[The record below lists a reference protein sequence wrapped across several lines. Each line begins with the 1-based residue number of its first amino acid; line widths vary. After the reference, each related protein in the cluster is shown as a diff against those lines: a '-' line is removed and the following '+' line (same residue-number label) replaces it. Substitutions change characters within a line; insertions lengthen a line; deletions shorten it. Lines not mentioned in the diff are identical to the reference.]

1 MSQVPDSVRKEVEQ
15 LRADLAD
22 HAYRYYVLDAPVIS
36 DAEYDRMHRRL
47 EELER
52 QYPELVT
59 PDSITQKVG
68 GQIISKFEPVTH
80 ASRMYSLENAL
91 TEEEFV
97 AFDERISKMLGQAGG
112 MFGNEYFCEPKLDGL
127 AVSITYVDGVFSLAA
142 TRGDGSVGEN
152 VTANVRTISSLPLRL
167 RKPVSITVR
176 GEIFIKAEDFE
187 ALNRTREEAGEE
199 LYANA
204 RNTAAGSI
212 RQLDS
217 SITASRPLSIYLYSL
232 VEATE
237 LGVTTQS
244 GVIDYLR
251 DCGLPVNPLGHVCSG
266 RDEVL
271 AFHHDLA
278 VMRGGGSVNGV
289 SLPYAIDGMVVKLNN
304 ITLWNSLGFT
314 AKYPRYML
322 AYKWPEAEVATRLN
336 DVTFQISRQGVYSP
350 VAELEPVQLE
360 GVTVSRATLHNLNE
374 IERLD
379 IMLGDEV
386 FIKRGGEVI
395 PKIIGRSR
403 RERDGSERTIPL
415 PSHCQYC
422 ETVLEMDSERSH
434 NLRCPNRDCQGRLVE
449 RIAYFASRAVMD
461 IEGFSRKTAAKLVQ
475 EGLVSELPELY
486 GLSAAQLSELEG
498 FAEISA
504 QNIYDAIQ
512 ASKAQPLWRV
522 ICALEISQVGS
533 QTAKLLARRL
543 GSIEKLAAASTEDLK
558 KISGIGKVMAED
570 IAGWFRD
577 ERNMSLVN
585 GLADAGLMMGEEADG
600 DSDSGPLLFDE
611 KTVVLTGTISFA
623 SRDQIKEWL
632 ELNGAK
638 AAGSVSKKTHI
649 VIAGPGAGSKLE
661 KAQSLGL
668 EIWDEERLIE
678 VMRTQPSRPSTKPD
692 WWPA

>member
-1 MSQVPDSVRKEVEQ
+1 MSQVPDTIRTEAEQ
-15 LRADLAD
+15 LRTELAD

-36 DAEYDRMHRRL
+36 DAEYDRLYRRL
-47 EELER
+47 EELEK

-59 PDSITQKVG
+59 ADSITQKVG
-68 GQIISKFEPVTH
+68 GQILSKFEPVTH
-80 ASRMYSLENAL
+80 SARMYSLENAL
-91 TEEEFV
+91 SEEEFI
-97 AFDERISKMLGQAGG
+97 AFDERITKMLGQAGG
-112 MFGNEYFCEPKLDGL
+112 MFGNDYFCEPKLDGL
-127 AVSITYVDGVFSLAA
+127 AVSISYVDGLLTLAA
-142 TRGDGSVGEN
+142 TRGDGTVGEN

-167 RKPVSITVR
+167 RRPVSITVR
-176 GEIFIKAEDFE
+176 GEIFIRTEDFE
-187 ALNRTREEAGEE
+187 ALNRSREEAGEE

-217 SITASRPLSIYLYSL
+217 SVTAGRPLSIYLYSL
-232 VEATE
+232 VEAQE
-237 LGVTTQS
+237 LGVTSQS
-244 GVIDYLR
+244 GVIEFLR

-271 AFHHDLA
+271 AFHRDLA
-278 VMRGGGSVNGV
+278 SMRSGESVNGV

-304 ITLWNSLGFT
+304 ITVWNSLGFT
-314 AKYPRYML
+314 AKFPRYML

-336 DVTFQISRQGVYSP
+336 DVSFQISRQGVYSP
-350 VAELEPVQLE
+350 VAELEPVQLD
-360 GVTVSRATLHNLNE
+360 GVTVARATLHNLDE

-395 PKIIGRSR
+395 PKIISRSR
-403 RERDGSERTIPL
+403 RERDGSERAIPL
-415 PSHCQYC
+415 PSSC
-422 ETVLEMDSERSH
+422 ESCGSELELDNERSH

-449 RIAYFASRAVMD
+449 RIAYFASRGVMD

-475 EGLVSELPELY
+475 EGLVNDLPDLY
-486 GLSAAQLSELEG
+486 AISAAQLSELEG

-504 QNIYDAIQ
+504 QNIHDAIQ

-522 ICALEISQVGS
+522 ISALEISQVGS

-543 GSIEKLAAASTEDLK
+543 GSIEKLAAASTEDLE

-570 IAGWFRD
+570 IRAWFAD
-577 ERNMSLVN
+577 ERNMQLVT
-585 GLADAGLMMGEEADG
+585 GLEAAGLMMSEEADG
-600 DSDSGPLLFDE
+600 EADSGPLLFDE

-623 SRDQIKEWL
+623 SRDQLKDWL

-638 AAGSVSKKTHI
+638 AASSVSKKTHV

-661 KAQSLGL
+661 KAQGFGL
-668 EIWDEERLIE
+668 EIWDEEKLIE
-678 VMRTQPSRPSTKPD
+678 VMRTQPSRPAVKPD